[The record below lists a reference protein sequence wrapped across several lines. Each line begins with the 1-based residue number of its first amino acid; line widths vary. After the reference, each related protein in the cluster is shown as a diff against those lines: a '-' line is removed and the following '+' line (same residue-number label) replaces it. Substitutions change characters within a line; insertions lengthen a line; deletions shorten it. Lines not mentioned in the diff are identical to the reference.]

1 MDRLAV
7 SDRYRANAA
16 KVAELPAEKVQ
27 LHTTFLGGGFGRR
40 ANPQSDFVV
49 EAVHVAK
56 AAGAPVKG
64 SWTREEDMAGRGGR
78 RGASPVHSR
87 GRGGGRSTPCV
98 WVGFRC
104 GAVIGAGGRPA

>member
-56 AAGAPVKG
+56 AAGVPVKVI
-64 SWTREEDMAGRGGR
+64 WTREDDMAGGWDRAPLLPTTA
-78 RGASPVHSR
+78 RGAHATATALTSGTR
-87 GRGGGRSTPCV
+87 LAR
-98 WVGFRC
+98 RC
-104 GAVIGAGGRPA
+104 T